1 MKEYY
6 KVLGLKNNATHE
18 DIKRAYLH
26 LSSKIHPDKGGNEYL
41 FGKVKEAYEILS
53 NKENKNYKHRT
64 LTLTPQELGEIPLL
78 MNTSDKSLKI
88 ENKRK
93 KYTFYD

>member
-6 KVLGLKNNATHE
+6 EVLGLKNNATNE

-26 LSSKIHPDKGGNEYL
+26 LSSKIHPDKGGNDYL

-53 NKENKNYKHRT
+53 NKKYKHRT
-64 LTLTPQELGEIPLL
+64 LTAQELGEIPLL
-78 MNTSDKSLKI
+78 MNTSDKGLKI

>member
-6 KVLGLKNNATHE
+6 KVLGLKNNATNE

-53 NKENKNYKHRT
+53 NKNYKHS
-64 LTLTPQELGEIPLL
+64 TLTPQELGDIPLL
-78 MNTSDKSLKI
+78 MNMSDKGLKI

>member
-6 KVLGLKNNATHE
+6 KVLGLKNNATNE

-26 LSSKIHPDKGGNEYL
+26 LSSKIHPDKGGNDYL

-53 NKENKNYKHRT
+53 NKGENKKYKHS
-64 LTLTPQELGEIPLL
+64 TLTPQEFGDIPLL
-78 MNTSDKSLKI
+78 MNMSDKGLKI
-88 ENKRK
+88 ENKSK

>member
-6 KVLGLKNNATHE
+6 KVLGLKNNATNE

-26 LSSKIHPDKGGNEYL
+26 LSSKIHPDKGGNDYL
-41 FGKVKEAYEILS
+41 FEKVKEAYDILS
-53 NKENKNYKHRT
+53 NNGEEYKKT
-64 LTLTPQELGEIPLL
+64 LTSEELKKIPLL
-78 MNTSDKSLKI
+78 MNNNISEKTLTI
-88 ENKRK
+88 ENKQK

>member
-6 KVLGLKNNATHE
+6 KVLGLKNNATNE

-26 LSSKIHPDKGGNEYL
+26 LSSKIHPDKGGNDYL

-53 NKENKNYKHRT
+53 NKKEKKQSKYQ
-64 LTLTPQELGEIPLL
+64 LFQLAYEII
-78 MNTSDKSLKI
+78 KQQK
-88 ENKRK
+88 
-93 KYTFYD
+93 

>member
-6 KVLGLKNNATHE
+6 EVLWLKNNATNE

-26 LSSKIHPDKGGNEYL
+26 LSSKIHPDKGGNDYL

-53 NKENKNYKHRT
+53 NKKANKKYKHRT
-64 LTLTPQELGEIPLL
+64 LTAQELGEIPLL
-78 MNTSDKSLKI
+78 MNTSDKGLKI

>member
-6 KVLGLKNNATHE
+6 KVLGLKNNATNE

-26 LSSKIHPDKGGNEYL
+26 LSSKIHPDKGGNDYL
-41 FGKVKEAYEILS
+41 FGKVKEAYDILS
-53 NKENKNYKHRT
+53 NKEENKNYNHRT
-64 LTLTPQELGEIPLL
+64 LTSKELGEIPLL
-78 MNTSDKSLKI
+78 MNTSDKGLKI